1 MADLVPLS
9 CLSSFPSLDRL
20 MSCRLHDAP
29 TQTFRPS
36 FQSSRGGSG
45 GGGGGGVHGGS
56 HGTIT
61 HRSIAAGATRGSNGN
76 RNQAHRP
83 EPRHPQPRFAGNSLP
98 GVGASAS
105 AAAASANALRTS
117 FGRIDALRRDGIVPA
132 SAGPITPHSN
142 SASHSHFR
150 NHVHAAGGGVQSPGS
165 PTLRAL
171 PTAIPSRV
179 ATTTPRRRNRAQQP
193 TVRQWHGLE
202 DTVIEPHRN
211 ANPVLDAIAAVT
223 AEAYTVLDAATG
235 VGASPITVLPLSPS
249 RATATMVAPPPA
261 LSPTGGGGAA
271 STAITGGGG
280 GGVGPVGGSGPPPR
294 ALISVAAPGGS
305 VVMLPEGVDPVLAQA
320 VLRDAVTWDT
330 GVTFDDIAG
339 CDRAKQ
345 LLHEAVALPLIIP
358 EFFTGIREPWRGVL
372 LHGPPG
378 NGKTMLAKAL
388 AGMVGGAFFAVSPAS
403 LTSKWRG
410 ESEKLLATLF
420 AVAQAHAPA
429 IIFID
434 EVDALGGARGVDG
447 EHEAS
452 RRFKAELLQQMDGLA
467 SGRGVMVLAATN
479 CPWDLDPAL
488 RRRLEKRIHIGLP
501 DAAQRLALL
510 QLHLRGVVLAPNVD
524 LPALAASCEGFSGA
538 DIRLLCRDAAMAP
551 LRRQIGNLAVGNSCP
566 TPPPQQHQLQ
576 ELQSPSAGHPQL
588 SSPSPEAPRVPVL
601 QPQSQPL
608 VLRSAADIR
617 RLADS
622 GELARGAV
630 VSIADLEAARGS
642 VRRSVTADQ
651 AARYVQWDQEFAST

>member
-202 DTVIEPHRN
+202 VGYQDYRYTDKRSTGCAVCVPKSCI
-211 ANPVLDAIAAVT
+211 IA
-223 AEAYTVLDAATG
+223 
-235 VGASPITVLPLSPS
+235 VGYGRWA
-249 RATATMVAPPPA
+249 
-261 LSPTGGGGAA
+261 GA
-271 STAITGGGG
+271 
-280 GGVGPVGGSGPPPR
+280 GSYGR
-294 ALISVAAPGGS
+294 W
-305 VVMLPEGVDPVLAQA
+305 LA
-320 VLRDAVTWDT
+320 RKEM
-330 GVTFDDIAG
+330 
-339 CDRAKQ
+339 C
-345 LLHEAVALPLIIP
+345 
-358 EFFTGIREPWRGVL
+358 
-372 LHGPPG
+372 
-378 NGKTMLAKAL
+378 
-388 AGMVGGAFFAVSPAS
+388 
-403 LTSKWRG
+403 
-410 ESEKLLATLF
+410 
-420 AVAQAHAPA
+420 
-429 IIFID
+429 
-434 EVDALGGARGVDG
+434 
-447 EHEAS
+447 
-452 RRFKAELLQQMDGLA
+452 
-467 SGRGVMVLAATN
+467 
-479 CPWDLDPAL
+479 
-488 RRRLEKRIHIGLP
+488 RRR
-501 DAAQRLALL
+501 
-510 QLHLRGVVLAPNVD
+510 
-524 LPALAASCEGFSGA
+524 
-538 DIRLLCRDAAMAP
+538 
-551 LRRQIGNLAVGNSCP
+551 
-566 TPPPQQHQLQ
+566 
-576 ELQSPSAGHPQL
+576 
-588 SSPSPEAPRVPVL
+588 
-601 QPQSQPL
+601 
-608 VLRSAADIR
+608 
-617 RLADS
+617 
-622 GELARGAV
+622 
-630 VSIADLEAARGS
+630 
-642 VRRSVTADQ
+642 
-651 AARYVQWDQEFAST
+651 W